1 MPYGIKK
8 RLDRMENR
16 LILAINPGSTS
27 TKFALFRGE
36 QQLFEKTLRHSSS
49 ELEGFSRMTDQLP
62 FRHQLV
68 MRALGEEKTP
78 LSDIVAVVG
87 RGGLVNPIESGI
99 YEVNDLMKEHLLGA
113 IHGEHASNL
122 GALIADKI
130 AAVLPGARAYIVDPV
145 VVDELEPVARL
156 SGHPLIERRS
166 IFHALN
172 QKAVARI
179 YASAAGRNYE
189 DMNLVIAHMGG
200 GISVGAHRRGRV
212 VDVNNALNGDGP
224 YSPERSGG
232 LPAAQIIE
240 LCFSGKYTMSEI
252 KTMFTGKGGMVAYL
266 GTNSFKEV
274 CDRAAAG
281 DQKAM
286 LISLGCSY
294 QIAKEIGA
302 MVAVL
307 SGEVDAIILTGGL
320 AYEKKFTERIEA
332 MIRKFAPVF
341 VYPGEDELKALAFNG
356 FLAVTGK
363 IGVRE
368 YKG

>member
-1 MPYGIKK
+1 
-8 RLDRMENR
+8 MENR

-78 LSDIVAVVG
+78 LSEIIAVVG

-122 GALIADKI
+122 GALIADMI
-130 AAVLPGARAYIVDPV
+130 AATLPGARAYIVDPV

-179 YASAAGRNYE
+179 YAASAGRFYE
-189 DMNLVIAHMGG
+189 
-200 GISVGAHRRGRV
+200 
-212 VDVNNALNGDGP
+212 
-224 YSPERSGG
+224 
-232 LPAAQIIE
+232 
-240 LCFSGKYTMSEI
+240 
-252 KTMFTGKGGMVAYL
+252 
-266 GTNSFKEV
+266 
-274 CDRAAAG
+274 
-281 DQKAM
+281 
-286 LISLGCSY
+286 
-294 QIAKEIGA
+294 
-302 MVAVL
+302 
-307 SGEVDAIILTGGL
+307 
-320 AYEKKFTERIEA
+320 
-332 MIRKFAPVF
+332 
-341 VYPGEDELKALAFNG
+341 
-356 FLAVTGK
+356 
-363 IGVRE
+363 
-368 YKG
+368 